1 MSEAKQEAEGG
12 EGHGE
17 KKKAAGP
24 APLVLIA
31 VAVVALLAG
40 AGTGAFVVAPRF
52 MPAAA
57 AGAGGEKGKDGHGE
71 KKDKKD
77 KKEEKGHG
85 EKEGKSSV
93 YRVDNLI
100 VNPAGSQG
108 QRFLMAS
115 VAFDFADPKVNEE
128 VRAREVAV
136 RDAIISTF
144 ENQTLED
151 LTRPGARDS
160 LRVKLHAV
168 MLPIAGEDAEFE
180 VYLPQFVI
188 Q

>member
-1 MSEAKQEAEGG
+1 MSEEKKEAPEAAG
-12 EGHGE
+12 EHGE
-17 KKKAAGP
+17 KKKPAGP
-24 APLVLIA
+24 APLVLVA

-57 AGAGGEKGKDGHGE
+57 SDSTGGKDAHG
-71 KKDKKD
+71 KGKKD
-77 KKEEKGHG
+77 KKEHKGKEEKG

-136 RDAIISTF
+136 RDVIISTF
-144 ENQTLED
+144 ESQTLDD

-160 LRVKLHAV
+160 LRGRLHAV